1 MIRSI
6 LFLIFFT
13 FANAFLPSLAFS
25 QNLETKFF
33 DKFTP
38 KIASIK
44 TSRANLRYGPGK
56 HYPIKWVYIKKNWP
70 LIIIDQLEH
79 WRKVQTVNNV
89 KGWFHN
95 SQLSKQKTSLIVY
108 SEYLR
113 KKPNMRSRKIALL
126 KKGLIVDIIKCR
138 VHWCKIETKEQRFSG
153 WYVKIYLWGSD
164 LLG

>member
-6 LFLIFFT
+6 LFLIFFIFT
-13 FANAFLPSLAFS
+13 NAFLPSQAFS
-25 QNLETKFF
+25 QNLETKFL

-56 HYPIKWVYIKKNWP
+56 HYPIKWVYIKKNLP

-95 SQLSKQKTSLIVY
+95 SQLSTQKTSLIAY

-126 KKGLIVDIIKCR
+126 KKGLIVDIIKCK
-138 VHWCKIETKEQRFSG
+138 VYWCKIEAKEQRFSG